1 MAAIDHTDIVFK
13 NGEWMKEP
21 YSFGEN
27 DEYINHCPFE
37 YGRDGN
43 IHTVGETKIYDDIRW
58 YRDEYDA
65 VYERDGWRNWG
76 TVRKTP
82 HGIWAWFKYHLGFM
96 HKIGYRQE
104 VGVWANGDGV
114 EVYIYHDELN
124 QSYVSFYSDGTDTY
138 VVIGGYGHW
147 KNVYC
152 HFMARGYGDEFE
164 EKMAA
169 EAYKWACEKVL
180 VDISESICG
189 GSWELEEDFV
199 NNMRER
205 FGYEDPYRIVCR
217 EE

>member
-1 MAAIDHTDIVFK
+1 
-13 NGEWMKEP
+13 
-21 YSFGEN
+21 
-27 DEYINHCPFE
+27 
-37 YGRDGN
+37 
-43 IHTVGETKIYDDIRW
+43 
-58 YRDEYDA
+58 
-65 VYERDGWRNWG
+65 
-76 TVRKTP
+76 
-82 HGIWAWFKYHLGFM
+82 
-96 HKIGYRQE
+96 
-104 VGVWANGDGV
+104 
-114 EVYIYHDELN
+114 
-124 QSYVSFYSDGTDTY
+124 
-138 VVIGGYGHW
+138 VIGGYGHW